1 MFWYIIKVKIIFHL
15 PRRLASIINESIE
28 LLEDVIKEYPIK
40 EGHIRI
46 INTRIRED
54 WQQQGIPPLRAAK
67 QKNIILYFC
76 PLS

>member
-1 MFWYIIKVKIIFHL
+1 M

-54 WQQQGIPPLRAAK
+54 WQQQGIPPLRAEFLRNL
-67 QKNIILYFC
+67 QR
-76 PLS
+76 